1 MYKTAVVFSFYSGFN
16 SIRYLFMIHTTLK
29 NSLELFNVPHS
40 LLAKDIDKITKQL
53 NNVMKIKYCGHFFL
67 NREYIFQT

>member
-1 MYKTAVVFSFYSGFN
+1 MYKTAVVFSFNSGFN
-16 SIRYLFMIHTTLK
+16 SIQYLFMIHTTLK

-53 NNVMKIKYCGHFFL
+53 NNVMKLNIVGSFF
-67 NREYIFQT
+67 

>member
-1 MYKTAVVFSFYSGFN
+1 MYKTAVVFSFNSGFN
-16 SIRYLFMIHTTLK
+16 SIRYLFTIHTTLK

-53 NNVMKIKYCGHFFL
+53 NNVMKLNIVGSFF
-67 NREYIFQT
+67 